1 MADKKITALN
11 ASTGLSTDDLF
22 HVVDDPSGSPTNKKI
37 TNANVFNK
45 VPTFLGLNS
54 VDTPSASG
62 AMSLTTAITLLDA
75 SSSARVMTLA
85 NSTTVGQIKI
95 IVSTGAVSNTL
106 SVQCTGATVGAGST
120 YTFTSGANG
129 TGETLILLWTGAAWV
144 PIAFGGNHGTTDPA
158 SGATAGS
165 PGSIA
170 IT

>member
-75 SSSARVMTLA
+75 SSAARVMTLA

-95 IVSTGAVSNTL
+95 VVSTGIPAYTI
-106 SVQCTGATVGAGST
+106 SVQCTGATVGVGST
-120 YTFTSGANG
+120 YTFTAGAAG
-129 TGETLILLWTGAAWV
+129 QGETLILLWTGAAWV

-158 SGATAGS
+158 SGAGAGS